1 MSHGTN
7 NLKPAWDAYIA
18 PTERIML
25 DQADGRIAA
34 SIIRQYPPG
43 VPDIIPGM
51 RYSAQI
57 IDDMEKAHARGIDI
71 IGVDMD
77 NDRQVEVLVQTETET
92 GRPDI
97 QTFDAQSISDSTAN
111 EIADYFRTGFTAA
124 PYFHFAF
131 HESDPLQSLPHT
143 LDFDAYIVSTALS
156 DPEKRRACQEALLES
171 AYQRALQL
179 TDEIDLN
186 SIILPNGFYLWTDE
200 ELCRKHMKDR
210 LSDPG
215 YVTLVRCSETA
226 KLQGLLHAR
235 AGTVNRIFETEEW
248 SNPLRFSRYS
258 DASVKDDPERF
269 YKKIEYH
276 FGLKPYDPIMTI
288 SAQILSP
295 EIQGQDIFYKMMR
308 SMAIEVKPEHTDLP
322 LLSEI
327 PPYGTAH
334 VFNTAFSERLIFG
347 VLKNDHPVVFS
358 SQVSQ
363 ALFPFVSKK
372 IYWHHRVKKRVR
384 NKRIYEKKFYIPL
397 PTDCS
402 RLTVRPNGKL
412 GLAVFATDDM
422 PANTRIAAFT
432 GETYQ
437 SETALGL
444 PEIMRDHAIQI
455 GSNEYVYG
463 YKGLAHCLC
472 HSCHPNC
479 GIRNFTE
486 IFTIRDIL
494 KGEQLSWDYRC
505 SENSNWVL
513 EECLCNTARCTGRV
527 GNFDSLPPNLKTEYL
542 SKSMVSEWILSKLS
556 N

>member
-179 TDEIDLN
+179 TDKIDLK
-186 SIILPNGFYLWTDE
+186 SIILPNGFYLWTDK

-276 FGLKPYDPIMTI
+276 FGL
-288 SAQILSP
+288 
-295 EIQGQDIFYKMMR
+295 
-308 SMAIEVKPEHTDLP
+308 
-322 LLSEI
+322 
-327 PPYGTAH
+327 
-334 VFNTAFSERLIFG
+334 
-347 VLKNDHPVVFS
+347 
-358 SQVSQ
+358 QVSQ

-412 GLAVFATDDM
+412 GLAVFATDDI
-422 PANTRIAAFT
+422 PANTRIAVFT

-437 SETALGL
+437 SDTALGL